1 MQTGKPM
8 YVAIEGPI
16 GVGKTTLANLL
27 AKRLGARLCLEEV
40 EENPFLPKFY
50 KDRARFAFQTQLF
63 FLLSRFRQ
71 QSNIL
76 QGDLFAQGGVVSDY
90 LMVKDRLFA
99 ALNLADDEMALYDRV
114 WNIVHPR
121 APKPDLL
128 ILLMADMDVLLN
140 RIKQR
145 GRVFEK
151 GMDRKY
157 LREVRNLYSEYFF
170 DYSDTPLLVVDT
182 SEIDYVRSTADQ
194 DHLIAVIREHRGGIR
209 HYKPLGSE

>member
-27 AKRLGARLCLEEV
+27 ANRLGARLCLEEV

-50 KDRARFAFQTQLF
+50 KDRARYAFQTQLF

-71 QSNIL
+71 QSNIH

-99 ALNLADDEMALYDRV
+99 ALNLADEEMALYDRV

-128 ILLMADMDVLLN
+128 ILLMADMDVLLR

-182 SEIDYVRSTADQ
+182 SEIDYVRSKADQ